1 MNSTPPAA
9 TRLLA
14 CLLFAAA
21 PFAFGQDSPDS
32 AQVRAEISQGVR
44 AYRQGQYAEAAN
56 HFEKAVRLD
65 PSSINPRLYLA
76 TSYAAQASP
85 GSNRPGT
92 EALLRKAEDEYLKVL
107 ELNPEEEN
115 ALRSLANLAY
125 ERTTTLEDPAAK
137 QAQLERASGWYERLA
152 ESSPKDKGALYMI
165 GVLAS
170 SRCEP
175 VLAAAR
181 EKSGMKPESPGP
193 IADAGERGEA
203 QKRCGETLDGGVAAL
218 QKAIAI
224 DPDYD
229 DAMVCMSLLL
239 RDRAN
244 FAPTMEAWQNEIRE
258 ADAWPAKA
266 AEARKRRAS
275 APRQSQR

>member
-1 MNSTPPAA
+1 M
-9 TRLLA
+9 RLLVFVF
-14 CLLFAAA
+14 LLLTPFAAA
-21 PFAFGQDSPDS
+21 EDSPDS
-32 AQVRAEISQGVR
+32 AQVRREISQGVR
-44 AYRQGQYAEAAN
+44 AYRQGQYAEAAL
-56 HFEKAVRLD
+56 HFEKAVQLD
-65 PSSINPRLYLA
+65 PHSINPRLYLA

-85 GSNRPGT
+85 ASNRPGGD
-92 EALLRKAEDEYLKVL
+92 ALLRKAENEYLKVL

-115 ALRSLANLAY
+115 ALRSLANIAY
-125 ERTTTLEDPAAK
+125 ERTTALEDPAAK
-137 QAQLERASGWYERLA
+137 REQLKRASGWYERLA
-152 ESSPKDKGALYMI
+152 DASPKDKGALYMI

-193 IADAGERGEA
+193 IADAGEREQA
-203 QKRCGETLDGGVAAL
+203 QKLCGEILDAGIAAL

-229 DAMVCMSLLL
+229 DAMAYMSLLL

-258 ADAWPAKA
+258 AGEWPAKA
-266 AEARKRRAS
+266 SEARKRRAS